1 MDVEGTVNSDLSLL
15 DIVGHVVIWVVLSA
29 ITLGAGLL
37 FWPYAAGKLIINS
50 ISFRDSTKSRRL
62 RCDLT
67 ITQQVGH
74 VVIWGILIVCTAGIL
89 APFYLFGVAKTLID
103 ATVID

>member
-1 MDVEGTVNSDLSLL
+1 MKRT
-15 DIVGHVVIWVVLSA
+15 IWAILSA
-29 ITLGAGLL
+29 FI
-37 FWPYAAGKLIINS
+37 LIMM
-50 ISFRDSTKSRRL
+50 L
-62 RCDLT
+62 
-67 ITQQVGH
+67 VGH